1 MTEFR
6 KLMVANRGEI
16 AIRVFRSAH
25 ELGIRTVAIYSHE
38 DRFGSHRS
46 KADEAYEVGHPGEP
60 IRSYLNIE
68 AIVELARATAVD
80 AIHPGYGFLSE
91 NADFA
96 RACARAGIAFIGP
109 GPDLLDLLGDKV
121 AARKLA
127 RDAGI
132 PILAGSDEPVLPGA
146 EARALAES
154 LGFPVIVKASM
165 GGGGRGM
172 RVVQSPEEL
181 DAAIDQARREAE
193 TAFGVPDVFI
203 EKFIAT
209 AKHIE
214 VQILGDRQGNLVHLF
229 ERDCSVQR
237 RHQKIVEMAPAHNLD
252 PAVRQAVCDAAVK
265 LGRHV
270 RYENA
275 GTVEFLIDVD
285 TGAFYFIE
293 VNPRIQVE
301 HTVTEMVTN
310 VDLVKSQILIAGG
323 KPLSDPEI
331 DLPGQD
337 AVQVQG
343 FALQCRVTTEDPENR
358 FTPDY
363 GRITH
368 YRSVGGMGIRTD
380 GGPAITGGI
389 ITPFYDSLLVKI
401 CASGRRFIDAARRM
415 ERALQE
421 FRVRGVKTNIPFLLN
436 LIEHPDFLAG
446 NCTTRFI
453 DETPELFRFPIRQN
467 RAMRLLT
474 YAAEITVNGF
484 PGVARPASHAIAPEP
499 EPPRFD
505 PAAPIKSGSRQ
516 KLLELGPDRFSR
528 WVREQQPLLVTDTTF
543 RDAHQSLLAT
553 RVRTRDMLRVADAYA
568 RHCASVFSI
577 EMWGGATFD
586 TAMRFLKEDPWERLA
601 QLREKIPNILFQM
614 LLRGSNA
621 VGYTSY
627 PDNVV
632 KGFVTEAAAAGIDL
646 FRVFDSLNWV
656 PNMERSLEAVREAG
670 ALCEAAICY
679 TGDILDPKRP
689 KYNLSYYVA
698 LAKELAK
705 RGANLIAIKDMAG
718 LCKPPAAQRLIAA
731 LRDEVGVPIHFHTH
745 DIGGAQAASVL
756 VGADVGLDV
765 ADAAVS
771 SMAGLTSQPSLNA
784 IVESLRF
791 TPRDTGLDPAALI
804 EMSRYWGQVRE
815 LYAPF
820 EAGPRAPAADL
831 YELEMPG
838 GQYTNLFQQAKALG
852 LAARWQEVCK
862 AYSQVNLLFGDIIKV
877 TPSSK
882 VVGDMALF
890 MVANNLAPEDTVDP
904 ERELAFPESVV
915 EFFEGRLGQPPGG
928 FPRELQAR
936 VLKGRPALTQRPG
949 ASLPPADFDAA
960 REKATA
966 LLGRPAGN
974 REALSYL
981 LYPRVFPD
989 LAAHERIYSD
999 TSILPTS
1006 IFFFG
1011 PDPGAEHPVEIEQ
1024 GKTLIV
1030 KLLAVGEPHADGMRT
1045 VFFELNGQ
1053 PREVEVADRSL
1064 ASSVRQ
1070 VPMADPADPNQI
1082 GSPLPGL
1089 VVGVG
1094 VSPGDAVRKG
1104 QKLLSIEAMKME
1116 TTIYAERRGRVSD
1129 VLAMVGRQVKTGE
1142 LLLKLSPEK

>member
-1 MTEFR
+1 MP
-6 KLMVANRGEI
+6 A
-16 AIRVFRSAH
+16 
-25 ELGIRTVAIYSHE
+25 
-38 DRFGSHRS
+38 
-46 KADEAYEVGHPGEP
+46 P
-60 IRSYLNIE
+60 
-68 AIVELARATAVD
+68 
-80 AIHPGYGFLSE
+80 
-91 NADFA
+91 
-96 RACARAGIAFIGP
+96 ARAGIAFVGP
-109 GPDLLDLLGDKV
+109 RPELLDLLGDKV

-127 RDAGI
+127 REAGI
-132 PILAGSDEPVLPGA
+132 PVLAGSDAPILPGP
-146 EARALAES
+146 EAHDLARS

-172 RVVQSPEEL
+172 RVVESPAEL
-181 DAAIDQARREAE
+181 DAALDQAQREAE

-203 EKFIAT
+203 EKFVRK

-214 VQILGDRQGNLVHLF
+214 VQILGDRHGNLVHLH

-252 PAVRQAVCDAAVK
+252 PAVRQAVCDAAV
-265 LGRHV
+265 LLARHV
-270 RYENA
+270 RYDNA
-275 GTVEFLIDVD
+275 GTVEFLVDVD
-285 TGAFYFIE
+285 TGSFYFIE

-301 HTVTEMVTN
+301 HTVTEIVTS
-310 VDLVKSQILIAGG
+310 VDLVKSQILIAEGR
-323 KPLSDPEI
+323 PLSDPEI
-331 DLPGQD
+331 DLPSQE

-368 YRSVGGMGIRTD
+368 YRSVGGMGIRID
-380 GGPAITGGI
+380 VGPAVTGGI

-436 LIEHPDFLAG
+436 LITHPRFLDG
-446 NCTTRFI
+446 TCTTRFI
-453 DETPELFRFPIRQN
+453 DDTPELFRFPVRQN

-484 PGVARPASHAIAPEP
+484 PGVDRPAGYASSPEP

-505 PAAPIKSGSRQ
+505 ASAEPPSGSRQ
-516 KLLELGPDRFSR
+516 LFLAMGPEAFSR
-528 WVREQQPLLVTDTTF
+528 WVREHQPLLLTDTTF

-568 RHCASVFSI
+568 RLCTGVFSI

-601 QLREKIPNILFQM
+601 QLRAKIPNILFQM

-632 KGFVTEAAAAGIDL
+632 REFVTEAAGAGIDL
-646 FRVFDSLNWV
+646 FRVFDSLNWI
-656 PNMERSLEAVREAG
+656 PNMALSLEAVRDAG

-679 TGDILDPKRP
+679 TGDILDPKRT
-689 KYNLSYYVA
+689 KYDLKYYIA
-698 LAKELAK
+698 LAKELEK

-718 LCKPPAAQRLIAA
+718 LCKPMATERLIQA
-731 LRDEVGVPIHFHTH
+731 LRDEIAVPVHFHTH
-745 DIGGAQAASVL
+745 DIGGAGAASVL
-756 VGADVGLDV
+756 RGAQVGLDI
-765 ADAAVS
+765 ADGAIA

-791 TPRDTGLDPAALI
+791 TPRETGADPAALI
-804 EMSRYWGQVRE
+804 EMSRYWAEVRE
-815 LYAPF
+815 LYEPF
-820 EAGPRAPAADL
+820 ESGPRSPAADL

-838 GQYTNLFQQAKALG
+838 GQYSNLFQQAKALG

-862 AYSQVNLLFGDIIKV
+862 AYTQVNLLFGDIIKV

-890 MVANNLAPEDTVDP
+890 LVANNLTSEDVLDP

-928 FPRELQAR
+928 FPPALQAR
-936 VLKGRPALTQRPG
+936 VLKTRPPLTDRPG
-949 ASLPPADFDAA
+949 ANLPPSDVEAAQRKPRPCSDA
-960 REKATA
+960 
-966 LLGRPAGN
+966 P
-974 REALSYL
+974 
-981 LYPRVFPD
+981 PRI
-989 LAAHERIYSD
+989 AKHSASCCTR
-999 TSILPTS
+999 
-1006 IFFFG
+1006 
-1011 PDPGAEHPVEIEQ
+1011 
-1024 GKTLIV
+1024 
-1030 KLLAVGEPHADGMRT
+1030 
-1045 VFFELNGQ
+1045 
-1053 PREVEVADRSL
+1053 
-1064 ASSVRQ
+1064 ASS
-1070 VPMADPADPNQI
+1070 PIWPPTN
-1082 GSPLPGL
+1082 GSTPTHRFFPRPF
-1089 VVGVG
+1089 
-1094 VSPGDAVRKG
+1094 SF
-1104 QKLLSIEAMKME
+1104 S
-1116 TTIYAERRGRVSD
+1116 
-1129 VLAMVGRQVKTGE
+1129 VLTLAPSTR
-1142 LLLKLSPEK
+1142 SRSSRARP

>member
-1 MTEFR
+1 
-6 KLMVANRGEI
+6 
-16 AIRVFRSAH
+16 
-25 ELGIRTVAIYSHE
+25 
-38 DRFGSHRS
+38 
-46 KADEAYEVGHPGEP
+46 
-60 IRSYLNIE
+60 
-68 AIVELARATAVD
+68 
-80 AIHPGYGFLSE
+80 
-91 NADFA
+91 
-96 RACARAGIAFIGP
+96 
-109 GPDLLDLLGDKV
+109 
-121 AARKLA
+121 
-127 RDAGI
+127 
-132 PILAGSDEPVLPGA
+132 
-146 EARALAES
+146 
-154 LGFPVIVKASM
+154 
-165 GGGGRGM
+165 
-172 RVVQSPEEL
+172 
-181 DAAIDQARREAE
+181 
-193 TAFGVPDVFI
+193 VPDVFI
-203 EKFIAT
+203 EKFVRK

-214 VQILGDRQGNLVHLF
+214 VQILGDRHGNLIHLF
-229 ERDCSVQR
+229 ERDCTVQR
-237 RHQKIVEMAPAHNLD
+237 RHQKIVELAPAPNLD
-252 PAVRQAVCDAAVK
+252 PAVRQGILDAAVR
-265 LGRHV
+265 LGRSV
-270 RYENA
+270 QYENA
-275 GTVEFLIDVD
+275 STVEFLVDGD
-285 TGAFYFIE
+285 TGQFYFIE

-301 HTVTEMVTN
+301 HTVTEIVTN
-310 VDLVKSQILIAGG
+310 VDLVKSQVLIAAG

-331 DLPGQD
+331 GLPTQQ

-343 FALQCRVTTEDPENR
+343 YALQCRVTTEDPENR

-401 CASGRRFIDAARRM
+401 SASGRRFIDAARRM

-436 LIEHPDFLAG
+436 VLTHPQFLAG
-446 NCTTRFI
+446 ACTTRFI

-467 RAMRLLT
+467 RATRLLT

-484 PGVARPASHAIAPEP
+484 PGVARPAGYTSAPEP
-499 EPPRFD
+499 EPPAFD
-505 PAAPIKSGSRQ
+505 ASAAPLPGSRQ
-516 KLLELGPDRFSR
+516 RFLAMGPEAFSR
-528 WVREQQPLLVTDTTF
+528 WVREQEPLLVTDTTF

-553 RVRTRDMLRVADAYA
+553 RVRTRDMLRIADAYA
-568 RHCASVFSI
+568 RLCAGVFSI

-601 QLREKIPNILFQM
+601 QLRARIPNILFQM

-632 KGFVTEAAAAGIDL
+632 KAFVAEAAAAGIDL
-646 FRVFDSLNWV
+646 FRVFDSLNWL
-656 PNMERSLEAVREAG
+656 PNMEQSLEAVREAG

-679 TGDILDPKRP
+679 TGDILDPGRS
-689 KYNLSYYVA
+689 KYDLGYYVG
-698 LAKELAK
+698 LARELEA
-705 RGANLIAIKDMAG
+705 RGANLIAVKDMAG
-718 LCKPPAAQRLIAA
+718 LCKPVAAERLIKA
-731 LRDEVGVPIHFHTH
+731 LRDEIGVPIHFHTH

-756 VGADVGLDV
+756 GGAAVGLDIADGAV
-765 ADAAVS
+765 A

-791 TPRDTGLDPAALI
+791 TPRETGIDPAALVEI
-804 EMSRYWGQVRE
+804 SQYWDHVRE

-820 EAGPRAPAADL
+820 ESGARSPAADL
-831 YELEMPG
+831 YQLEMPG
-838 GQYTNLFQQAKALG
+838 GQYSNLFQQAKALG
-852 LAARWQEVCK
+852 LAARWRDVCR

-890 MVANNLAPEDTVDP
+890 LVANNLTPDDVLDRD
-904 ERELAFPESVV
+904 RELAFPESVV

-928 FPRELQAR
+928 FPRALQER
-936 VLKGRPALTQRPG
+936 VLKGRAPLSRRPG
-949 ASLPPADFDAA
+949 ANLPPADIDAA
-960 REKATA
+960 KEKATA

-1011 PDPGAEHPVEIEQ
+1011 PDSGAEHLVEIEP

-1053 PREVEVADRSL
+1053 PREVEVIDRSL
-1064 ASSVRQ
+1064 ASSVRE
-1070 VPMADPADPNQI
+1070 VLMADPADPSQV
-1082 GSPLPGL
+1082 GAPLPGL

-1116 TTIYAERRGRVSD
+1116 TTIYAERPGRVAD
-1129 VLAMVGRQVKTGE
+1129 VLAVVGRQVKTGE
-1142 LLLKLSPEK
+1142 LLVRLSPER